1 MKILYKNLSEDLNQ
15 IFIMSLLHK
24 IGINNDLI
32 AWHCPNGG
40 SRNKTEAGKLK
51 AMGVLAGVPDL
62 TIMGRQKIIFIEL
75 KIGNGQ
81 ISKEQKE
88 LHQKFDALGFK
99 VYTVYGDNPYETLP
113 QIKIILE
120 LEFPYINGISNHVEA
135 VLGSAYCVKVCSLN
149 S

>member
-1 MKILYKNLSEDLNQ
+1 MQKIYKNLSEDLNQ

-24 IGINNDLI
+24 IEQDFDLV

-40 SRNKTEAGKLK
+40 SRNRAEAGKLK
-51 AMGVLAGVPDL
+51 AMGVLAGIPDL

-81 ISKEQKE
+81 VSDVQTK
-88 LHQKFDALGFK
+88 LHAKFNALGFK

-113 QIKIILE
+113 QIKTILE
-120 LEFPYINGISNHVEA
+120 VEFPYINGISKYVDS
-135 VLGSAYCVKVCSLN
+135 VLTSDFCSRTLN